1 MLEIIKTDNRR
12 KTMEEIKGMSDAEAR
27 TWLMKHGYGL
37 AEIDGIMAGEDMC
50 ANPGAPAEKAAPVK
64 ATPAPVAKAAPK
76 AAPTATATKAAP
88 KASK

>member
-1 MLEIIKTDNRR
+1 
-12 KTMEEIKGMSDAEAR
+12 MEEIKGMSDAEAR

-50 ANPGAPAEKAAPVK
+50 ANPGAPAEKAVPVK
-64 ATPAPVAKAAPK
+64 AAPVAKAAPK
-76 AAPTATATKAAP
+76 AAATKAAP

>member
-12 KTMEEIKGMSDAEAR
+12 KTMGEIKGMSDAEAR
-27 TWLMKHGYGL
+27 KYLMKHGYGL
-37 AEIDGIMAGEDMC
+37 SEIDGIVAGEDMC

-64 ATPAPVAKAAPK
+64 AAPAPVTKAAPK
-76 AAPTATATKAAP
+76 ASATKAAP